1 MHSVIHSYIKYMSSP
16 RIQLG
21 FLTHHC
27 ARLFYFPDGLFPHI
41 TFKAETSV
49 AWWPDV
55 RDFTHGLPVSHV
67 HTSLA
72 VTWKPDIP
80 HPRVLLHQCREAY
93 SFLVFSSVVC
103 LVLAHPGASEASV

>member
-1 MHSVIHSYIKYMSSP
+1 M
-16 RIQLG
+16 G

-27 ARLFYFPDGLFPHI
+27 ARLFRFPDGLFPHI
-41 TFKAETSV
+41 T
-49 AWWPDV
+49 V

-80 HPRVLLHQCREAY
+80 HPRALLHQCREAY

-103 LVLAHPGASEASV
+103 LVLAHPGASV